1 LDDLYPTQTDRS
13 FALSSDGDGEDEPK
27 LDWKDYVAMTL
38 ALLQTAVLPY
48 VILVATVVLVA
59 VIFEGILRV

>member
-1 LDDLYPTQTDRS
+1 M
-13 FALSSDGDGEDEPK
+13 SSDGDGEDEPK